1 MKLIVISDTHGEKSW
16 IQKAV
21 EANRD
26 ASIII
31 HCGDFASDL
40 EIVKSMPIEAVA
52 VTGNVP
58 DLHQARLMPDDRME
72 ERILIYEGV
81 RILLTH
87 GHRYDVKYTL
97 NKLFYR
103 AQEAQAE
110 LVLFG
115 HTHTALNLSH
125 DGITFLNPGSPA
137 RPRGGKPGYGIIDV
151 EKGNFTCRLVYF

>member
-1 MKLIVISDTHGEKSW
+1 LKLIVISDTHGEKSW
-16 IQKAV
+16 IKKAF

-26 ASIII
+26 ASVII

-40 EIVKSMPIEAVA
+40 EVIRGMPIETAA

-58 DLHQARLMPDDRME
+58 DLHQDGLMPDDRME
-72 ERILIYEGV
+72 ERLLLYEGV

-103 AQEAQAE
+103 AQETQAD

-115 HTHTALNLSH
+115 HTHSALNLSH
-125 DGITFLNPGSPA
+125 DSITFLNPGSPA
-137 RPRGGKPGYGIIDV
+137 RPRGGKPGYGIVTI
-151 EKGNFTCRLVYF
+151 EKGTFTCQLTNF

>member
-1 MKLIVISDTHGEKSW
+1 LKLIVISDTHGEKSW

-40 EIVKSMPIEAVA
+40 DVVKSMPIEAVA

-58 DLHQARLMPDDRME
+58 DLHDVRLMPDDRME
-72 ERILIYEGV
+72 ERILVYEGV

-87 GHRYDVKYTL
+87 GHRYDVKYTM
-97 NKLFYR
+97 NKLNYR
-103 AQEAQAE
+103 AQEAQAA

-115 HTHTALNLSH
+115 HTHVAQQISH
-125 DGITFLNPGSPA
+125 DGITFFNPGSPA
-137 RPRGGKPGYGIIDV
+137 RPRGGKPSYGII
-151 EKGNFTCRLVYF
+151 EIENGNFKCRLLNF

>member
-40 EIVKSMPIEAVA
+40 DVVKSMPIEGIAVS
-52 VTGNVP
+52 GNVP
-58 DLHQARLMPDDRME
+58 DLHRGRLMPDDQME
-72 ERILIYEGV
+72 ERVLVYEGV

-103 AQEAQAE
+103 AQEAQAD

-115 HTHTALNLSH
+115 HTHAALNLSH
-125 DGITFLNPGSPA
+125 DGVTLLNPGSPA
-137 RPRGGKPGYGIIDV
+137 RPRGGKPGYAIIEI
-151 EKGNFTCRLVYF
+151 EKGIFTCRLVNF

>member
-1 MKLIVISDTHGEKSW
+1 MISDTHGEKSW

-26 ASIII
+26 AALII

-40 EIVKSMPIEAVA
+40 DAVKSIPIESIAVA
-52 VTGNVP
+52 GNVP
-58 DLHQARLMPDDRME
+58 DLHKAHVMPDDRME
-72 ERILIYEGV
+72 ERILVFDGV

-97 NKLFYR
+97 NKLYFR
-103 AQEAQAE
+103 AQEAQAS

-115 HTHTALNLSH
+115 HTHTALNISH
-125 DGITFLNPGSPA
+125 GGITFLNPGSPA
-137 RPRGGKPGYGIIDV
+137 RPRGGKAGYGIVEI
-151 EKGNFTCRLVYF
+151 EKGTFQCQLVNF

>member
-40 EIVKSMPIEAVA
+40 DIVKSMPIEGVA
-52 VTGNVP
+52 VSGNVP
-58 DLHQARLMPDDRME
+58 DLHRARLMPDDQME
-72 ERILIYEGV
+72 ERILVYEDV

-103 AQEAQAE
+103 AQEAQAD

-115 HTHTALNLSH
+115 HTHAALNLSH
-125 DGITFLNPGSPA
+125 DGVTLLNPGSPA
-137 RPRGGKPGYGIIDV
+137 RPRGGKPGYGIIEI
-151 EKGNFTCRLVYF
+151 EKGIFECRLVNF